1 MKKLLIIILAVIAV
15 LPVSATINQDLSDAA
30 FSRVI
35 GTVERPISVKMA
47 GMGMAGISL
56 AKGFDALNYNP
67 AGLADSGFTLTV
79 PYVTA
84 TMYNAAS
91 MISDGFIRDTISFA
105 QGTMNS
111 DDYLTAAQDFSSKLG
126 TYNKLA
132 NVEAGLGF
140 TVGGFGFNFYIVDN
154 IHTYNGGAGNL
165 ASISLVNKLN
175 AAISIGYGHRISF
188 QHGYSLDLGL
198 SVRFSYLAIS
208 DQIGATS
215 FVGEGGFNFNEL
227 MNSTPMYYGW
237 AVPIDVA
244 IRGNFPYGFSL
255 TAALRNINGFYYMN
269 QSEGISSWVGQMF
282 QFGTESVY
290 TPMSLDVGLAWEY
303 DELWWI
309 HPTIALDFVDLI
321 GFKDDTSFTFRSF
334 MKHVNF
340 GLELGFLED
349 HLVIRGGLSQGY
361 LSAGLTVDLWAFKID
376 AAYYW
381 REFGSVV
388 GTKGVD
394 ALTVRLSFGWGPNF

>member
-1 MKKLLIIILAVIAV
+1 MKRILVVLLIV
-15 LPVSATINQDLSDAA
+15 LVSLPA
-30 FSRVI
+30 FSAIDVDTNPAYTRVL
-35 GTVERPISVKMA
+35 GLEAPISTRMA
-47 GMGMAGISL
+47 GMGMAGISS

-67 AGLADSGFTLTV
+67 AGLADSGFTLTL
-79 PYVTA
+79 PYVNVTA
-84 TMYNAAS
+84 YNVAS
-91 MISDGFIRDTISFA
+91 LLSSGLIENAISGNTEAVGSSAQSF
-105 QGTMNS
+105 
-111 DDYLTAAQDFSSKLG
+111 LG
-126 TYNKLA
+126 NLGQYNKIA
-132 NVEAGLGF
+132 NVEAGVGF
-140 TVGGFGFNFYIVDN
+140 TVGGFGFNFYLVDN
-154 IHTYNGGAGNL
+154 IHTYGSAPGV
-165 ASISLVNKLN
+165 ASLSLINKLN
-175 AAISIGYGHRISF
+175 AAISVGYGHRISF
-188 QHGYSLDLGL
+188 QHGYSLDLGIA
-198 SVRFSYLAIS
+198 VRFSYLAIS
-208 DQIGATS
+208 DDIGAESILDTM
-215 FVGEGGFNFNEL
+215 GGSGGGSINDILNA
-227 MNSTPMYYGW
+227 TPMYYGW

-321 GFKDDTSFTFRSF
+321 GFKDETSFTFRTF

>member
-1 MKKLLIIILAVIAV
+1 MKKFLAIFLVIIAV
-15 LPVSATINQDLSDAA
+15 LPVSATINESLSLPA

-35 GTVERPISVKMA
+35 GTVERPISIRMA
-47 GMGMAGISL
+47 GMGMAGISS

-67 AGLADSGFTLTV
+67 AGLADSGFTLTI

-84 TMYNAAS
+84 TVYNPGS
-91 MISDGFIRDTISFA
+91 MISTNFLRNTIDFA
-105 QGTMNS
+105 QGGMNADEYIES
-111 DDYLTAAQDFSSKLG
+111 AEGFASALG

-132 NVEAGLGF
+132 NIEAGLGF

-154 IHTYNGGAGNL
+154 IHTYNGGAGNI
-165 ASISLVNKLN
+165 ASLSLINKLN

-208 DQIGATS
+208 DQIGTTDIADIS
-215 FVGEGGFNFNEL
+215 NIL
-227 MNSTPMYYGW
+227 NSTPMFYGW

-244 IRGNFPYGFSL
+244 VRGNFPFGFSL

-282 QFGTESVY
+282 QFGTESIY
-290 TPMSLDVGLAWEY
+290 TPMSLDVGLSWTY

-309 HPTIALDFVDLI
+309 HPTVALDFVDLI
-321 GFKDDTSFTFRSF
+321 GFKDETSFTFRTF

>member
-15 LPVSATINQDLSDAA
+15 LPVSATINEDLSNAA

-35 GTVERPISVKMA
+35 GTVERPISVRMA
-47 GMGMAGISL
+47 GMGMAGISS

-67 AGLADSGFTLTV
+67 AGLADSGFTLTL

-84 TMYNAAS
+84 TAYNGAS
-91 MISDGFIRDTISFA
+91 MISTGFLNDTVSLIK
-105 QGTMNS
+105 GEMDINEYLNS
-111 DDYLTAAQDFSSKLG
+111 AEDFSAELG

-132 NVEAGLGF
+132 NIEAGLGF
-140 TVGGFGFNFYIVDN
+140 TVGGFGFNFYLTDN
-154 IHTYNGGAGNL
+154 IHTYNGGAGNV
-165 ASISLVNKLN
+165 ASLSLVNKLN

-198 SVRFSYLAIS
+198 AVRFSYLAIS
-208 DQIGATS
+208 DRISVSDFSSGDI
-215 FVGEGGFNFNEL
+215 
-227 MNSTPMYYGW
+227 NSILNATPMYYGW

-244 IRGNFPYGFSL
+244 VRGNFPYGFSL

-361 LSAGLTVDLWAFKID
+361 LSAGLTVDLWAFKVD
-376 AAYYW
+376 VAYY
-381 REFGSVV
+381 RQEFGETA
-388 GTKGVD
+388 GDYGLDGFTIRFNIGYD
-394 ALTVRLSFGWGPNF
+394 R

>member
-1 MKKLLIIILAVIAV
+1 MNKYVERLYNGIIKENPTFVIMLGMCPTLAKTTSATNGFGMVIATTAVLIFSNLLI
-15 LPVSATINQDLSDAA
+15 
-30 FSRVI
+30 
-35 GTVERPISVKMA
+35 
-47 GMGMAGISL
+47 
-56 AKGFDALNYNP
+56 
-67 AGLADSGFTLTV
+67 
-79 PYVTA
+79 
-84 TMYNAAS
+84 
-91 MISDGFIRDTISFA
+91 
-105 QGTMNS
+105 
-111 DDYLTAAQDFSSKLG
+111 
-126 TYNKLA
+126 
-132 NVEAGLGF
+132 
-140 TVGGFGFNFYIVDN
+140 
-154 IHTYNGGAGNL
+154 
-165 ASISLVNKLN
+165 
-175 AAISIGYGHRISF
+175 
-188 QHGYSLDLGL
+188 
-198 SVRFSYLAIS
+198 
-208 DQIGATS
+208 
-215 FVGEGGFNFNEL
+215 
-227 MNSTPMYYGW
+227 
-237 AVPIDVA
+237 
-244 IRGNFPYGFSL
+244 
-255 TAALRNINGFYYMN
+255 AALRNINGFYYMN
-269 QSEGISSWVGQMF
+269 QSDISSWVGQMF

-334 MKHVNF
+334 IKHVNF